1 MFGRQEDTVATKGQ
15 TLDEITENPIADRPV
30 CPYIPE
36 CSEFDHCNQP
46 DLSYLRYIIEVCGY
60 QFVQCQ
66 HYRAR
71 RTDQERPSGPDGL
84 AEHAPRAGPTE
95 GHS

>member
-1 MFGRQEDTVATKGQ
+1 
-15 TLDEITENPIADRPV
+15 
-30 CPYIPE
+30 
-36 CSEFDHCNQP
+36 
-46 DLSYLRYIIEVCGY
+46 
-60 QFVQCQ
+60 VQCQ